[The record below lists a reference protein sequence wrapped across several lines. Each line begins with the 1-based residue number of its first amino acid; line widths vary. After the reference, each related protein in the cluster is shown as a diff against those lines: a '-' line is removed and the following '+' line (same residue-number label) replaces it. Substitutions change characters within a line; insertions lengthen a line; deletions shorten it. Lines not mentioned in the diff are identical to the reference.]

1 MNQSNVSHLPNVR
14 AYVSDAQ
21 PRPRPRPNFQAA
33 TANDTPRPRPDF
45 QAAASDAPRKRFVAK
60 GHDAQ
65 LQDAQMNGLPV
76 RITCLSGIMVK
87 GLIIRRD
94 KYTVT
99 LQHEATCDSAEQG
112 DQEIFYKHAIES
124 VLIKKAA

>member
-21 PRPRPRPNFQAA
+21 PRPRPRP
-33 TANDTPRPRPDF
+33 DF
-45 QAAASDAPRKRFVAK
+45 QAAASEAQRKRFVAK

-76 RITCLSGIMVK
+76 RITCLSGNVLNGTIT
-87 GLIIRRD
+87 RRD

-99 LQHEATCDSAEQG
+99 LQHGAENAADG
-112 DQEIFYKHAIES
+112 GEQEIFYKHAIES
-124 VLIKKAA
+124 ILVKKAA

>member
-1 MNQSNVSHLPNVR
+1 MNQSNVCHLPNVR

-21 PRPRPRPNFQAA
+21 PRPRPRP
-33 TANDTPRPRPDF
+33 DF
-45 QAAASDAPRKRFVAK
+45 QAAASEASRKRFVAK

-65 LQDAQMNGLPV
+65 LQDAQMNGLLV
-76 RITCLSGIMVK
+76 QITCVSGIVVK
-87 GLIIRRD
+87 GIITRRD

-99 LQHEATCDSAEQG
+99 LQHEATGDNAEQG

-124 VLIKKAA
+124 VLIKNAA

>member
-14 AYVSDAQ
+14 AYVSGAQ
-21 PRPRPRPNFQAA
+21 PRPRPH
-33 TANDTPRPRPDF
+33 PDF
-45 QAAASDAPRKRFVAK
+45 QAAASEAPRKRFVAK

-65 LQDAQMNGLPV
+65 LQDAQMNGLLV
-76 RITCLSGIMVK
+76 QITCVSGIVVK
-87 GLIIRRD
+87 GIITRRD

-99 LQHEATCDSAEQG
+99 LQHEVTGDNAEQG